1 MLLCDGEGCEKGW
14 HMLCLPRPLAAVP
27 DGEWLCPV
35 CDPPPPPWKPEDEH
49 GLELQVG
56 TSLWAKDK
64 RGLWGEAIVQTAEEA
79 GGTVARVGLRWKGF
93 AAKYDEVVDV
103 GGGRL
108 RPLARG
114 PPAREEREAQAAQ
127 TFFCVEKVLRVR
139 HRGGRPEYLTSWQGF
154 ERPTWEPAR
163 NFVGDGAQAQLQA
176 FIAANPREA
185 KPKKAEKPRDD
196 GAAPTRTLPS
206 RSTRRTPEEAAAAAA
221 AEEAWRRAHAAEQ
234 RQRCLLY
241 TSPSPRDS

>member
-1 MLLCDGEGCEKGW
+1 
-14 HMLCLPRPLAAVP
+14 MLCLPRPLAAVP

-49 GLELQVG
+49 GLDSSGHQPVG
-56 TSLWAKDK
+56 EGQARAVG
-64 RGLWGEAIVQTAEEA
+64 RGDRADGREA
-79 GGTVARVGLRWKGF
+79 GGSVARVGLRWKGF

-139 HRGGRPEYLTSWQGF
+139 HRGGRPEY
-154 ERPTWEPAR
+154 
-163 NFVGDGAQAQLQA
+163 
-176 FIAANPREA
+176 
-185 KPKKAEKPRDD
+185 
-196 GAAPTRTLPS
+196 
-206 RSTRRTPEEAAAAAA
+206 
-221 AEEAWRRAHAAEQ
+221 
-234 RQRCLLY
+234 
-241 TSPSPRDS
+241 